1 MPHKVNIDS
10 IYENIFLLVNVCF
23 GAKAFAK
30 SRDLSYQ
37 NEDEVLGGHFYY
49 GWLQAV
55 VSEKL
60 IDTSI
65 KSRIVF
71 DIVMSQQREF
81 EEDGSGYGFDLPEAD
96 ERICAEYNIGCLYGD
111 GTVSLRDA
119 CNKIIHAEGISYSLE
134 AGDEEHDFDEER
146 EEKREW
152 KYWDGVVAFSGQ
164 RGPKRWQ
171 FDLHVNDFCF
181 ALAELLLF
189 LEDNVDWHRLHKYD
203 WPV

>member
-30 SRDLSYQ
+30 SRDLSYE

-71 DIVMSQQREF
+71 DIVMSQQQEF
-81 EEDGSGYGFDLPEAD
+81 EEDGSGHGFDLREVMRRFA
-96 ERICAEYNIGCLYGD
+96 ANITL
-111 GTVSLRDA
+111 DA
-119 CNKIIHAEGISYSLE
+119 YMMM
-134 AGDEEHDFDEER
+134 
-146 EEKREW
+146 KR
-152 KYWDGVVAFSGQ
+152 
-164 RGPKRWQ
+164 
-171 FDLHVNDFCF
+171 
-181 ALAELLLF
+181 
-189 LEDNVDWHRLHKYD
+189 
-203 WPV
+203 